1 MDFRKGLRLMNE
13 SEGIHHSLPDP
24 VRGHRSNR
32 QLPIDLTS
40 QAVLLEMGEKVSV
53 LTFCR

>member
-1 MDFRKGLRLMNE
+1 MNE

-40 QAVLLEMGEKVSV
+40 RAVLLEMGEKVSV

>member
-1 MDFRKGLRLMNE
+1 MNE

-32 QLPIDLTS
+32 QLPIDPTY
-40 QAVLLEMGEKVSV
+40 QAALLGMGEKASV